1 MGAERSVVGKKWGVK
16 GKDGGVEGLRK
27 WVRKER
33 RGCEGGMT
41 GWSVHFTLLR
51 RRGSHVTVCLGSERV
66 GKRLNVGWMVV
77 ILLV

>member
-1 MGAERSVVGKKWGVK
+1 VGQERK
-16 GKDGGVEGLRK
+16 
-27 WVRKER
+27 

-66 GKRLNVGWMVV
+66 GKRLNVGWMAV